1 MKKIRGEGIFQEVSN
16 FNFDFWNVG
25 GVIQRS
31 STIIYIT
38 FCLWI
43 DQSCLLQPLK
53 RFSLYIWFFITDNI
67 CSKVIKALFPNEST
81 MYDVRLPNFSALY
94 NKLVECSLRGTYSSN
109 CGISSSSSSSSKIIR
124 SSSNSTISTSTGSN
138 ARGTSRSSKRDNKML
153 ITNLVL
159 ALVVEKGG

>member
-1 MKKIRGEGIFQEVSN
+1 M
-16 FNFDFWNVG
+16 
-25 GVIQRS
+25 
-31 STIIYIT
+31 
-38 FCLWI
+38 
-43 DQSCLLQPLK
+43 K

-109 CGISSSSSSSSKIIR
+109 CGISSSSSKIIR

-153 ITNLVL
+153 ITDLVL

>member
-1 MKKIRGEGIFQEVSN
+1 M
-16 FNFDFWNVG
+16 
-25 GVIQRS
+25 
-31 STIIYIT
+31 
-38 FCLWI
+38 
-43 DQSCLLQPLK
+43 
-53 RFSLYIWFFITDNI
+53 TDNI
-67 CSKVIKALFPNEST
+67 CSKVIKALFPNEAT
-81 MYDVRLPNFSALY
+81 IYDVRLPNFSALY

-153 ITNLVL
+153 ITDLVL